1 MIKINK
7 LELKNF
13 KSFKK
18 AEIPFSNGF
27 TAIVG
32 ANASGKSNVLDALLF
47 VFGATSLKLLRAS
60 RLTELVHHD
69 SEEGYAKVTVELFD
83 GNKTIS
89 ISRII
94 DRQGKSIVKL
104 DGKKKSLNEVAALLL
119 ELGIKPTGHNI
130 VVQGDVTK
138 IIEMTAKERRGI
150 IDEVAGLAEFEEKKA
165 ESIKKLDKV
174 DDRIKDAT
182 LVLNEREAYLEGLS
196 AEREAALKFN
206 ELSKEIKSSKATIIS
221 EEFRRIK
228 ADMAGAKKKT
238 DAMREEIERRIKN
251 KESLKGEEKDLE
263 EKIGE
268 LTEKMI
274 RASEKT
280 YSTFGREVEEKK
292 GELRLVKERLER
304 AEEMINVSSSRQ
316 QELKE
321 RQRELAKV
329 KSEKNEHMKVLSEK
343 MADIKTQI
351 GKISSLVEARS
362 AKVEKKGGKVKS
374 DEERLAAVLDELGE
388 LRKEFYSKES
398 RADSLSRELELNG
411 EEKDKLLKAIE
422 DLRNRILR
430 RAELE
435 KKLEKISSPNPRGLI
450 ERNETETGSERNMI
464 GYLKSRRDSLKE
476 AKKSLGEADS
486 FCPICENVL
495 NEKAK
500 GDLIAKKANEIEDS
514 EKAIVIQEGKISKLI
529 NDKKGL
535 EARLEEMQK
544 TGYELKALA
553 SCQGELEEAESKL
566 KRLKIDELRKEIDAL
581 TSSKAMLDG
590 NIKKLEAERI
600 EIHGRVEAFR
610 KSEENV
616 ELGGLISKLSGL
628 QEARGVQENDY
639 ARTETELK
647 EGILREEESIAK
659 ELESLSEEFGNLKI
673 EKEKNSGLFSGL
685 SGEIEKRKA
694 ELDKAENENRLLEEE
709 KGRLVTKL
717 SNLNEK
723 LASTEAKIEILEKS
737 LNEIAI
743 EQSKNEVRVVDLEQE
758 LNEYANVKTLKEFT
772 LSELKKRLPEIEKEI
787 SDLGAINMK
796 ALESFDHYK
805 VEVDSLRE
813 KAKKLDEER
822 LAVLNLI
829 DKIEVKKINI
839 FMDCF
844 DHINR
849 KFNEL
854 YYSFFSG
861 EGKLG
866 LSDEENPLEGGLL
879 IQAKYKED
887 KLKSIDA
894 MSGGEKSL
902 TALAFLFAIQS
913 FEPAPFYIFDEVDA
927 ALDKENSSKVG
938 KMIKQISR
946 ESQFISITHND
957 SIVKEA
963 DQIIGVALN
972 KQKSS
977 VIGLRLKQ
985 EAKAR

>member
-1 MIKINK
+1 MVKISK
-7 LELKNF
+7 LILKNF

-47 VFGATSLKLLRAS
+47 AFGATSLKLLRAS

-69 SEEGYAKVTVELFD
+69 AEEGYAKVTAELSD
-83 GNKTIS
+83 GDKTIS

-104 DGKKKSLNEVAALLL
+104 DGKRKSLNEVAALLL
-119 ELGIKPTGHNI
+119 ELGIRPTGHNI

-150 IDEVAGLAEFEEKKA
+150 IDEVAGLAEFEEKKE

-174 DDRIKDAT
+174 DARIKDAT
-182 LVLNEREAYLEGLS
+182 LVLNERESYLEGLS

-206 ELSKEIKSSKATIIS
+206 ELGKELKSSKATIIN

-228 ADMAGAKKKT
+228 AEMAGANKKN
-238 DAMREEIERRIKN
+238 DAMREEIERRIKE
-251 KESLKGEEKDLE
+251 KESLKSEEKELE
-263 EKIGE
+263 KKIEGI
-268 LTEKMI
+268 TEKMI
-274 RASEKT
+274 HASEKT

-304 AEEMINVSSSRQ
+304 AEERIVASSSRQ

-321 RQRELAKV
+321 RQRELLKIKLEKKEHLKILTDKMGEL
-329 KSEKNEHMKVLSEK
+329 KS
-343 MADIKTQI
+343 QI
-351 GKISSLVEARS
+351 GRISSLVEARS
-362 AKVEKKGGKVKS
+362 AKVEKKGDKVKS
-374 DEERLAAVLDELGE
+374 DEERLAAVMDDLGE
-388 LRKEFYSKES
+388 LRKEFYSKGS
-398 RADSLSRELELNG
+398 KADSLSREIEMKG
-411 EEKDKLLKAIE
+411 EERDKLLKAVD
-422 DLRNRILR
+422 DLRNRVLR
-430 RAELE
+430 RKELE
-435 KKLEKISSPNPRGLI
+435 KKIEKLSSPNPRGLI
-450 ERNETETGSERNMI
+450 ERNDVENGSERNML

-476 AKKSLGEADS
+476 AKKSIGEADS

-500 GDLIAKKANEIEDS
+500 SGLIAKKAKEIEEA
-514 EKAIVIQEGKISKLI
+514 EKGIVLQEGKISRLLKER
-529 NDKKGL
+529 KEL

-544 TGYELKALA
+544 TGYEIKALA
-553 SCQGELEEAESKL
+553 PSQGELEEAESKL
-566 KRLKIDELRKEIDAL
+566 KRLNLDEMRKEIGFL
-581 TSSKAMLDG
+581 NSSKAVLEG
-590 NIKKLEAERI
+590 KIKKLEAEKK
-600 EIHGRVEAFR
+600 ETHDRVEAFR

-616 ELGGLISKLSGL
+616 ELGSLIDKQNKL
-628 QEARGVQENDY
+628 QEAKGLQENDY

-647 EGILREEESIAK
+647 EGIAREEGAIAK
-659 ELESLSEEFGNLKI
+659 EMESLLDEFGKLKI
-673 EKEKNSGLFSGL
+673 EKEKNSGIFSGL
-685 SGEIEKRKA
+685 SEEIEKRKA
-694 ELDKAENENRLLEEE
+694 ELDRAENENRLLEEE
-709 KGRLVTKL
+709 KGRLGTKL

-723 LASTEAKIEILEKS
+723 LATTEAKVEILEKG

-758 LNEYANVKTLKEFT
+758 LNEYEGVKMLKEFT
-772 LSELKKRLPEIEKEI
+772 LPELKKRVPEIEREI
-787 SDLGAINMK
+787 AALGAINMK
-796 ALESFDHYK
+796 ALESFDHYR
-805 VEVDSLRE
+805 VEVEDMRG

-829 DKIEVKKINI
+829 DKIEVKKLNI

-844 DHINR
+844 NHINR

-913 FEPAPFYIFDEVDA
+913 FEPAPFYILDEVDA
-927 ALDKENSSKVG
+927 ALDKENSLKIG
-938 KMIKQISR
+938 RMIKEISGQ
-946 ESQFISITHND
+946 SQFISITHND
-957 SIVKEA
+957 SIV
-963 DQIIGVALN
+963 
-972 KQKSS
+972 
-977 VIGLRLKQ
+977 
-985 EAKAR
+985 